1 MSTRWIMNTNY
12 TKLILLCTLSLASE
26 PAMARKAAD
35 KVTESPPLSTEEQQR
50 VAELKQ
56 LAIDLAAHY
65 CQAHIPTNAAPYDLE
80 HDHPSSPLHWLA
92 YVGDGNKYDLPP
104 NIKKQLATVDYA
116 SDIPLLCKADVNL
129 CKAGVN
135 TATRKKGLT
144 PLMLA
149 ASAGHTTVVQHLLSC
164 PGIAVNAKTKQGATP
179 LMFAASQGH
188 VDVVELLLACTGVD
202 INAKTEQGATPLMFA
217 VYQGHEKVVELL
229 LACTT
234 IDLNAKTILEESALI
249 FAAYQGH
256 VGMVKKLLAH
266 PAINVNITA
275 DYDTTPL
282 MFAAFQGHEKVV
294 ELLLAHPE
302 IQVTT
307 KHTSY
312 ILKTKCPPTALMLA
326 AYKGHVAIVEL
337 LLAHLPKINARTS
350 QGDTA
355 LDCAIHS
362 NHPAISKLLEDRG
375 GKKRTELAREGLKR
389 DVLYSLLVSLAI
401 TVCFDIVDS
410 SKNTEQ
416 ALIPKIAKNMC
427 EKIGLSAFQSP
438 WINRALS
445 YGIVSGVASCAFL
458 TGYSENPFRLIFP
471 TLLLD
476 IKDWELYAEQIP
488 DIAKLDLVLY

>member
-12 TKLILLCTLSLASE
+12 TKLILLCTLSLASG

-50 VAELKQ
+50 VAELEQ
-56 LAIDLAAHY
+56 LARDLAAHC

-80 HDHPSSPLHWLA
+80 HDDHPSSPLHWLA

-116 SDIPLLCKADVNL
+116 DILLL

-294 ELLLAHPE
+294 ELLLAHPA

-427 EKIGLSAFQSP
+427 EKIGLSAFQSR

-458 TGYSENPFRLIFP
+458 TGYSENPFRLIFS

>member
-1 MSTRWIMNTNY
+1 MNTNY
-12 TKLILLCTLSLASE
+12 TKLILLCTLSLASG

-50 VAELKQ
+50 VAELEQ
-56 LAIDLAAHY
+56 LARDLAAHC

-80 HDHPSSPLHWLA
+80 HDDHPSSPLHWLA

-116 SDIPLLCKADVNL
+116 DILLL

-164 PGIAVNAKTKQGATP
+164 PGIAVNAKTK
-179 LMFAASQGH
+179 
-188 VDVVELLLACTGVD
+188 
-202 INAKTEQGATPLMFA
+202 QGATPLMFA

-294 ELLLAHPE
+294 ELLLAHPA

-427 EKIGLSAFQSP
+427 EKIGLSAFQSR

-458 TGYSENPFRLIFP
+458 TGYSENPFRLIFS